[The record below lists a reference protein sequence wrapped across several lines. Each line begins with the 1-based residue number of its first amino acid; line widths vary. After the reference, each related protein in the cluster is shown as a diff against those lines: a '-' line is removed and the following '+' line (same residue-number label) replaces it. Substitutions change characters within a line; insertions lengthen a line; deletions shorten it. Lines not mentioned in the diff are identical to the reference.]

1 MIYLDYAA
9 TTPMSSQSRQ
19 IFDQVAETYY
29 GNANSLH
36 DAGSEARQLLEASH
50 INLAKLINAGSGEIH
65 FTSGATEAN
74 YLGIMAL
81 LSAGKGD
88 HIITSSVEHSS
99 VSNVFRH
106 LEVKGYSVSRIGV
119 DQNGM
124 LDLKQLKK
132 EIRPGTALAS
142 IQYVNSELGVIQD
155 INEISEILH
164 SKGVLFHSDAVQA
177 FGRLPVDVERSGL
190 DGLSV
195 SGHKFY
201 GPKGV
206 GALYISN
213 EVDWEPVIP
222 VSPGKR
228 KLRDGTADVPSI
240 VSMLSAA
247 KEIHADMKQEQKRIT
262 EFRDLLIHSFEE
274 LPYEV
279 IIEADHDKTVPNILG
294 LRFPGIEGQYLMLE
308 CNQAGLAISTG
319 SACKAGSEE
328 PSVTMKA
335 LGRSAQEAQQ
345 FVRLSFGRDSKKEQI
360 PEIVQKMNV
369 ILERHFSKI
378 KEHPKKTVK

>member
-36 DAGSEARQLLEASH
+36 DAGSEARQLLDASAAT
-50 INLAKLINAGSGEIH
+50 LAKLINAEPGEIH

-81 LSAGKGD
+81 LSAVKGD
-88 HIITSSVEHSS
+88 HLITSTVEHSS
-99 VSNVFRH
+99 VSNVFH
-106 LEVKGYSVSRIGV
+106 FLEEKGYSVSRIGV
-119 DQNGM
+119 DQNGL
-124 LDLKQLKK
+124 LDLEQLKK
-132 EIRPGTALAS
+132 MIRPTTAMAS
-142 IQYVNSELGVIQD
+142 IQFVNSELGVIQN
-155 INEISEILH
+155 IREISEILN
-164 SKGVLFHSDAVQA
+164 SEGILFHTDAVQA
-177 FGRLPVDVERSGL
+177 FGRLPINVGETGPDA
-190 DGLSV
+190 LSI

-213 EVDWEPVIP
+213 KVDWKPVLP

-228 KLRDGTADVPSI
+228 KLREGTADVPSI

-247 KEIHADMKQEQKRIT
+247 KEIHSDMKKEQKRIT
-262 EFRDLLIHSFEE
+262 EFRNDLLDAFQQ
-274 LPYEV
+274 LPYEMH
-279 IIEADHDKTVPNILG
+279 IEADHDKKVPNILG
-294 LRFPGIEGQYLMLE
+294 VRFPGIEGQYLMLE
-308 CNQAGLAISTG
+308 CNQSGLAISTG
-319 SACKAGSEE
+319 SACIAGSEE

-335 LGRSAQEAQQ
+335 LGRSTQEAQQ

-369 ILERHFSKI
+369 ILNRHFSKI
-378 KEHPKKTVK
+378 KEHPKKL